1 MAGIPLP
8 ELGNLRLILI
18 ASADLENVS
27 NIYVNSPESPYGAP
41 DWP

>member
-27 NIYVNSPESPYGAP
+27 NIYVNSPGSPYCARDCP
-41 DWP
+41 